1 MLVVYGIDVL
11 PSNDP
16 YLSLAYEAVETLSNA
31 GIPGKYLVDSLPILK
46 YVPSWFPGVGFQRDA
61 EEWSKL
67 SQRLADAPLAETRR
81 QMELGI
87 TPSFTADSLNALKDS
102 NCDTYYTECTVR
114 AFWWRRHHRVSAWQ
128 LYS

>member
-1 MLVVYGIDVL
+1 MLVAYGIDVL

-16 YLSLAYEAVETLSNA
+16 YLSLAYEAVQTLSNA
-31 GIPGKYLVDSLPILK
+31 GIPGKYLVDSLPNLK
-46 YVPSWFPGVGFQRDA
+46 YVPSCFPGVGFQRDA

-87 TPSFTADSLNALKDS
+87 ARPSLRLI
-102 NCDTYYTECTVR
+102 V
-114 AFWWRRHHRVSAWQ
+114 
-128 LYS
+128 